1 MAETEKE
8 GQTKPKFSRR
18 KELIYTQVEIKD
30 THTHT
35 HTHTHEWFFEKIN
48 KIDQPLVRLIM
59 KKRSPK
65 WKVKNKREVTTNT
78 IETWKII
85 RDYYTQFHAYSAMS
99 ESLQPH
105 GLQPTML
112 LCPWDF
118 PGKNTGISGHF
129 LLQGI
134 FPIQGSNPYF
144 LRLLHCRWIFRHWA
158 TWEAHYKQLNANE
171 PYILVEMDT
180 IIPKNVHQE
189 PKTE

>member
-85 RDYYTQFHAYSAMS
+85 RDYYTQLHAYSAMS
-99 ESLQPH
+99 KSLQPH

-112 LCPWDF
+112 LCLWDS
-118 PGKNTGISGHF
+118 PGQNTGVGCCF

-134 FPIQGSNPYF
+134 SF
-144 LRLLHCRWIFRHWA
+144 LTTYNLPWFMDLTFQVPLWSCFYRIGLSFH
-158 TWEAHYKQLNANE
+158 QLSHRQLDIVFAALCTDN
-171 PYILVEMDT
+171 Y
-180 IIPKNVHQE
+180 
-189 PKTE
+189 TE